1 MLEQDE
7 AAHVQ
12 RGAQLH
18 KLRKTLLR
26 KKRHVLN
33 KKPPQGWPQALKK
46 RWQKYVEWKRS
57 SMSPH
62 RIRLLK
68 SPKMMTTQRRR

>member
-1 MLEQDE
+1 
-7 AAHVQ
+7 VQ
-12 RGAQLH
+12 RRAHLH

-26 KKRHVLN
+26 KQRYLMN

-46 RWQKYVEWKRS
+46 RRQMYVGMKR

-62 RIRLLK
+62 RLRLLE